1 MIRGVLGSLL
11 CVVAENV
18 VMEQWNDRHTHK
30 LSTVA
35 IAVHVCQ
42 GLIIFMC
49 YQSADPPPSA
59 PTLSTQLHPQQLI
72 PVQPPI
78 YILQLP
84 TSTLYPPQLPTYPT
98 TTQLPAPSQ
107 LPTYPTQHPAPNLPS
122 PTPSSHP
129 AQGNDTQGSKSSSS
143 SGMSLISVYMK
154 FYSYT

>member
-1 MIRGVLGSLL
+1 
-11 CVVAENV
+11 
-18 VMEQWNDRHTHK
+18 MEWRTHSQTK
-30 LSTVA
+30 A

-59 PTLSTQLHPQQLI
+59 PTPSTQLHPQQLI

-107 LPTYPTQHPAPNLPS
+107 LPTYPAQHPAPNQFPIY
-122 PTPSSHP
+122 PAQHP
-129 AQGNDTQGSKSSSS
+129 APTQLRE
-143 SGMSLISVYMK
+143 MTLREARVVQVLVCH
-154 FYSYT
+154 